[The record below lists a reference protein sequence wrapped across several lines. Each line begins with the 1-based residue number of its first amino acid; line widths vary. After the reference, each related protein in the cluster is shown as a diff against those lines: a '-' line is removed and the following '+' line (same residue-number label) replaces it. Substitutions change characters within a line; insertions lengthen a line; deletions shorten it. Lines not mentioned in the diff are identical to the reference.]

1 MSSSSLSY
9 PAHPA
14 PRLLCGLLLLLAGPL
29 AAEETAFQRA
39 TTKFLHKDV
48 DVITVTD
55 MTEAGRAYAPATPAK
70 PVYYKMVY
78 FGYTLFGGTRTWAGE
93 SIPSNKDV
101 MLWMMRAMEQQG
113 YLLADAAHPPEQ
125 LFIFS
130 WGMMEGGKG
139 RPALGFLGGNKLNL
153 MWEQVQY
160 GGFVDQRVLLRGLIR
175 TGVAGKVWDIA
186 ESDLF
191 LGAVRSF
198 TLDALDRPD
207 PKLLWE
213 TRFACPA
220 TGLAMDKA
228 MPLLVS
234 AAALNL
240 GRETEKPVAFNAT
253 EAFGGKVTFGE
264 FKVLGESD
272 NLVIPKAEPVKPAA
286 EPALK

>member
-1 MSSSSLSY
+1 MTPPWICRPFRLGSS
-9 PAHPA
+9 A
-14 PRLLCGLLLLLAGPL
+14 LCATLLLLASPVI
-29 AAEETAFQRA
+29 AQTSFQKA
-39 TTKFLHKDV
+39 VKSFLHKDV

-55 MTEAGRAYAPATPAK
+55 VTEAGRAYTPATPAR

-78 FGYTLFGGTRTWAGE
+78 FGYTLFGGTRIWAGE

-101 MLWMMRAMEQQG
+101 MHWMIKAMETQG

-160 GGFVDQRVLLRGLIR
+160 GGFVDPRVLVRGIIR

-198 TLDALDRPD
+198 TLDALDSPN
-207 PKLLWE
+207 PTLLWE

-228 MPLLVS
+228 MPLLVT
-234 AAALNL
+234 AAAMNL
-240 GRETEKPVAFNAT
+240 GRETEKPVSFNAT
-253 EAFGGKVTFGE
+253 EAFSGKVVFGD

-272 NLVIPKAEPVKPAA
+272 ALSKPKSAGEEAA
-286 EPALK
+286 DEKLK